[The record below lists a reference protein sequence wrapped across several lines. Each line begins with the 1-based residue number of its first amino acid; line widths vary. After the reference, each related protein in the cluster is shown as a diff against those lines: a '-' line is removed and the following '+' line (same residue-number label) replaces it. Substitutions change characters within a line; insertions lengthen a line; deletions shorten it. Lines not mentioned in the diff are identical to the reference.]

1 MTTEKT
7 PTSNTRLAL
16 ERVQLTISSVMLLGM
31 IAYVGKQMAV
41 AEQQSRMLETI
52 VSDITVI
59 KERNAD
65 ANAQI
70 KVLSE
75 RVSQVERRLER
86 MEQQRP

>member
-1 MTTEKT
+1 MNTEKT
-7 PTSNTRLAL
+7 SSTRLAL
-16 ERVQLTISSVMLLGM
+16 EKVQLFVTSVTLVGM
-31 IAYVGKQMAV
+31 IAYVGKQLAV
-41 AEQQSRMLETI
+41 SEQQSRLLEAIST
-52 VSDITVI
+52 DITVI

>member
-1 MTTEKT
+1 MNTEKT
-7 PTSNTRLAL
+7 SSTRLAL
-16 ERVQLTISSVMLLGM
+16 EKVQLFVTSVTLVGM
-31 IAYVGKQMAV
+31 IAYVGKQLAV
-41 AEQQSRMLETI
+41 SEQQSRLLEAIST
-52 VSDITVI
+52 DITVI

-86 MEQQRP
+86 MEQARP

>member
-1 MTTEKT
+1 MNPEKT
-7 PTSNTRLAL
+7 STTRLAL
-16 ERVQLTISSVMLLGM
+16 EKVQLFVTSVTLVGM
-31 IAYVGKQMAV
+31 IAYVGKQLAV
-41 AEQQSRMLETI
+41 SEQQSRLLEGIST
-52 VSDITVI
+52 DITVI

-86 MEQQRP
+86 MEQARP

>member
-1 MTTEKT
+1 MNPEKT
-7 PTSNTRLAL
+7 STTRLAL
-16 ERVQLTISSVMLLGM
+16 EKVQLFVTSVTLVGM
-31 IAYVGKQMAV
+31 IAYVGKQLAV
-41 AEQQSRMLETI
+41 SEQQSRLLEAIST
-52 VSDITVI
+52 DITVI

-86 MEQQRP
+86 MEQARP

>member
-7 PTSNTRLAL
+7 PTSSTRLAL

-86 MEQQRP
+86 MEQARP

>member
-1 MTTEKT
+1 MTIEKT
-7 PTSNTRLAL
+7 STTRLAL
-16 ERVQLTISSVMLLGM
+16 EKVQLFVTSVTLVGM
-31 IAYVGKQMAV
+31 IAYVGKQLAV
-41 AEQQSRMLETI
+41 SEQQSRLLEAIST
-52 VSDITVI
+52 DITVI

-86 MEQQRP
+86 MEQARP

>member
-1 MTTEKT
+1 MNTEKT
-7 PTSNTRLAL
+7 SSTRLAL
-16 ERVQLTISSVMLLGM
+16 EKVQLFVTSVTLVGM
-31 IAYVGKQMAV
+31 IAYVGKQLAV
-41 AEQQSRMLETI
+41 SEQQSRLLEGIST
-52 VSDITVI
+52 DITVI

>member
-7 PTSNTRLAL
+7 STTRLAL
-16 ERVQLTISSVMLLGM
+16 EKVQLFVTSVTLVGM
-31 IAYVGKQMAV
+31 IAYVGKQLAV
-41 AEQQSRMLETI
+41 SEQQSRLLEAIST
-52 VSDITVI
+52 DITVI

-86 MEQQRP
+86 MEQARP

>member
-1 MTTEKT
+1 MNPEKT
-7 PTSNTRLAL
+7 STTRLAL
-16 ERVQLTISSVMLLGM
+16 EKVQLFVTSVTLVGM
-31 IAYVGKQMAV
+31 IAYVGKQLAGS
-41 AEQQSRMLETI
+41 EQQSRLLEAIST
-52 VSDITVI
+52 DITVI

-86 MEQQRP
+86 MEQARP

>member
-1 MTTEKT
+1 MTIEKT
-7 PTSNTRLAL
+7 SSTRLAL
-16 ERVQLTISSVMLLGM
+16 EKVQLFVTSVTLVGM
-31 IAYVGKQMAV
+31 IAYVGKQLAV
-41 AEQQSRMLETI
+41 SEQQSRLLEAIST
-52 VSDITVI
+52 DITVI

-86 MEQQRP
+86 MEQARP

>member
-1 MTTEKT
+1 MNPEKT
-7 PTSNTRLAL
+7 STTRLAL
-16 ERVQLTISSVMLLGM
+16 EKVQLFVTSVTLVGM
-31 IAYVGKQMAV
+31 IAYVGKQLAV
-41 AEQQSRMLETI
+41 SEQQSRLLEAI
-52 VSDITVI
+52 SVDITVI

-86 MEQQRP
+86 MEQARP

>member
-1 MTTEKT
+1 MNIEKT
-7 PTSNTRLAL
+7 SSTRLAL
-16 ERVQLTISSVMLLGM
+16 EKVQLFVTSVTLVGM
-31 IAYVGKQMAV
+31 IAYVGKQLAV
-41 AEQQSRMLETI
+41 SEQQSRLLEAIST
-52 VSDITVI
+52 DITVI

-86 MEQQRP
+86 MEQARP

>member
-1 MTTEKT
+1 MNIEKT
-7 PTSNTRLAL
+7 SNIRLAL
-16 ERVQLTISSVMLLGM
+16 EKVQLVVTSATLVGM
-31 IAYVGKQMAV
+31 ILYIGRQLATS
-41 AEQQSRMLETI
+41 EQQTRMLEAIST
-52 VSDITVI
+52 DITVI

-86 MEQQRP
+86 MEQARP

>member
-7 PTSNTRLAL
+7 STTRLAL
-16 ERVQLTISSVMLLGM
+16 EKVQLFVTSVTLVGM
-31 IAYVGKQMAV
+31 IAYVGKQLAV
-41 AEQQSRMLETI
+41 SEQQSRLLEGIST
-52 VSDITVI
+52 DITVI

-86 MEQQRP
+86 MEQARP